1 MRHVTSHDACRSD
14 LQLVKVTLCQLRL
27 IGSENL
33 IQLLRRFLLNV
44 FAGFLLRICFQIDFP
59 QVLVQF
65 CERHLDRGFHCVDIN
80 GRKLYTCCTSC
91 HRKLILK
98 HELHKLCQHAVLCTE
113 NVLEAAAGHAGLLDD
128 FRHSCLFVPLLQ
140 EEFYAY
146 LQDAFLC
153 WFA

>member
-33 IQLLRRFLLNV
+33 IQLFGCFALNILT
-44 FAGFLLRICFQIDFP
+44 GFLLGIGFNINFP
-59 QVLVQF
+59 QVFIQL
-65 CERHLDRGFHCVDIN
+65 CKRHLDRCFHCIN
-80 GRKLYTCCTSC
+80 IDRRELCARCASC

-98 HELHKLCQHAVLCTE
+98 HELHKLCQYAVFCTE
-113 NVLEAAAGHAGLLDD
+113 NVLKAAAGHAGLLDD